1 MIKGVPQIDY
11 TIGISSSAKF
21 EELYVQDMSP
31 YELRELV
38 DSTIFDYSKIHG
50 EKYIRDHIQ
59 HIYLGKNLYL
69 LKATHSDKSASDL
82 WLYKLKNQI

>member
-1 MIKGVPQIDY
+1 LIKGVPQIDY

-59 HIYLGKNLYL
+59 HIYLGKFFIY
-69 LKATHSDKSASDL
+69 
-82 WLYKLKNQI
+82 